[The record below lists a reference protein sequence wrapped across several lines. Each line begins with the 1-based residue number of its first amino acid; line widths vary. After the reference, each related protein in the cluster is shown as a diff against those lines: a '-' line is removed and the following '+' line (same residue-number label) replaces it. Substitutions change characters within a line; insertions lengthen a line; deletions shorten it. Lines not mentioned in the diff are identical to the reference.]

1 MSLTLAIDVGS
12 SSVRTM
18 VFDEQGRAREGIFV
32 QKPYTPETTPDGGAM
47 IDPAHITQLIF
58 ECIDETLPQTNEPIE
73 RVAMDTLVGNLMGM
87 DADGQPTTPIYTWAD
102 TRGGDVI
109 PTLDMDRTDYTRRT
123 GCRLHTSYWPV
134 RLLWL
139 HGEHPDE
146 CQRTASWLS
155 LGEYAL
161 YRIFGQR
168 RISLSTA
175 SWSGLLNR
183 HELVWDAAMLRQ
195 LPVKAEQ
202 LSEISNE
209 PFQGLSGKWAARW
222 PALKD
227 ALWYPSV
234 GDGVASN
241 IGGDC
246 SKPGYVALSLGTSG
260 AMRVVVSGTP
270 EQTPDGL
277 FVYRIDPQRSLVGG
291 ALSNAGN
298 LYAWLNRMLQTGDE
312 DALQKAVAEIEPD
325 SHGIA
330 ILPFLAGERAPGWN
344 PNAQSVF
351 MGMTFDT
358 RPEHLVRAA
367 LEAVAYRFYQILQRL
382 QPLLPEEVVFI
393 ANGAGL
399 VNSPVWMQ
407 IMADVL
413 NAPVYASAQAEAT
426 IRGTALLAMGADVPP
441 QLGKGC
447 TPDPERHA
455 IYMRAV
461 ERQIALY
468 DRLLR

>member
-12 SSVRTM
+12 SSVRAM
-18 VFDEQGRAREGIFV
+18 AFDQQGRAREGVFV
-32 QKPYTPETTPDGGAM
+32 QKPYTTDTTPDGGAM
-47 IDPAHITQLIF
+47 IDPAPLIKMIF
-58 ECIDETLPQTNEPIE
+58 ACIDEALEQIGEPVE

-87 DADGQPTTPIYTWAD
+87 DRDGEPTTPIFTWAD
-102 TRGGDVI
+102 TRGGSLAAA
-109 PTLDMDRTDYTRRT
+109 LDIDRSDYTRRT
-123 GCRLHTSYWPV
+123 GCRLHTSYWPL

-139 HGEHPDE
+139 HAEHPDKCE
-146 CQRTASWLS
+146 RTHAWLS

-183 HELVWDAAMLRQ
+183 HELAWDAAVLEH
-195 LPVKAEQ
+195 LPVTAEQ
-202 LSEISNE
+202 LSEISNA
-209 PFQGLSGKWAARW
+209 PFEGLDGEWAARW

-246 SKPGYVALSLGTSG
+246 SRPGYVALSLGTSG

-277 FVYRIDPQRSLVGG
+277 FVYRIDPERSLVGG

-298 LYAWLNRMLQTGDE
+298 LYAWLNRVLQTGDE
-312 DALQKAVAEIEPD
+312 AALQQAVGEIAPD
-325 SHGIA
+325 SHGLT

-344 PNAQSVF
+344 PNAQAVF

-367 LEAVAYRFYQILQRL
+367 LEAVAYRFYQILRRL

-413 NAPVYASAQAEAT
+413 GAPVYASSQAEAT
-426 IRGTALLAMGADVPP
+426 IRGAALLAMGAEPPP
-441 QLGKGC
+441 QPGKGC
-447 TPDPERHA
+447 QPDRERHT

-461 ERQIALY
+461 ERQAALY
-468 DRLLR
+468 DKLLQ